1 MHPVSPYFMVLRR
14 VAVSDWGEPYRKNLT
29 CNYPGRRRRGK
40 AKNHAKAPSPPRKPV
55 IYQASVVVAEK
66 EKEKPHRASFSCPN
80 SSFIAE
86 RFLDPVVFSRAQ
98 LSVDNVDVAVTDEIA
113 ELVGGVL
120 DIQAVSDRFFKS
132 VYMWMPIISKP
143 RFSSTLLNRLTYK
156 KAELYLLI
164 LSMKLCS
171 TRGTPLNNA
180 LYETVK
186 LFHFKLQSSG
196 VLSVLVLQAAV
207 LIALYE
213 QGQAIYPAAFLS
225 IGSCARY
232 AAALGIDKSILSPS
246 TAESQWIE
254 EEECRRVWWAIL
266 VLDRYAAAHGRALTS
281 FSALF
286 PSCYR

>member
-1 MHPVSPYFMVLRR
+1 M
-14 VAVSDWGEPYRKNLT
+14 LT
-29 CNYPGRRRRGK
+29 
-40 AKNHAKAPSPPRKPV
+40 
-55 IYQASVVVAEK
+55 EK
-66 EKEKPHRASFSCPN
+66 EEEKPYLASYSCPN

-98 LSVDNVDVAVTDEIA
+98 LSVDNVEVTVTDEIA

-132 VYMWMPIISKP
+132 VHMWMPILSKP
-143 RFSSTLLNRLTYK
+143 GFSSTLLSRLTYK
-156 KAELYLLI
+156 KSELYLLV

-171 TRGTPLNNA
+171 TRGTPLNTA

-213 QGQAIYPAAFLS
+213 LGQAIYPAAFLS

-232 AAALGIDKSILSPS
+232 AVALGIDKSILSPS
-246 TAESQWIE
+246 TSNSQWIE
-254 EEECRRVWWAIL
+254 EEERRRVWWAIL
-266 VLDRYAAAHGRALTS
+266 VLDRYEREHGGALVP
-281 FSALF
+281 FSDSLSILLLIGCSHEEMLMLF
-286 PSCYR
+286 IGTLTYAIPSGT